1 MSLGPTLNSRLRVL
15 VAKAFRAEKLYSSVN
30 SSRAERLTNL
40 AVIAEAASDIR
51 AREWQRTHYQLR
63 TALNDILSIGNSGG
77 IVKEVVGLRETFLKR
92 SQESLSLVEKGAED
106 LIETT
111 RRQEFA
117 HIFKISAELI
127 RLKAQAQACRAVA
140 DELSGVLEATSN
152 GDVRA
157 AVDSDINSRL
167 IRPQHGRPGFEE
179 DDDAAAIEAE
189 IELQPHSNVVQ
200 LKQRAGSR
208 KR

>member
-51 AREWQRTHYQLR
+51 AKEWQRTHYQLR
-63 TALNDILSIGNSGG
+63 TALNDILGIGASKS
-77 IVKEVVGLRETFLKR
+77 VVREVVVLRESFLKR
-92 SQESLSLVEKGAED
+92 AYDALALVDKGSED

-140 DELSGVLEATSN
+140 DELSAVLEASN
-152 GDVRA
+152 YDSSKLNSA
-157 AVDSDINSRL
+157 AFQDLRGSVVVAD
-167 IRPQHGRPGFEE
+167 QK
-179 DDDAAAIEAE
+179 AAEAE
-189 IELQPHSNVVQ
+189 ATEAEYEVAASNVIQ
-200 LKQRAGSR
+200 LRQRVGSR
-208 KR
+208 RR

>member
-40 AVIAEAASDIR
+40 SVIAEAASDIR

-77 IVKEVVGLRETFLKR
+77 IVKEVVGLRESFLKR
-92 SQESLSLVEKGAED
+92 SQESLNLVEKGAED

-140 DELSGVLEATSN
+140 DELSGVLEATAH
-152 GDVRA
+152 GDARPASPADIDARIIRSEQEHA
-157 AVDSDINSRL
+157 ALEGDI
-167 IRPQHGRPGFEE
+167 
-179 DDDAAAIEAE
+179 D
-189 IELQPHSNVVQ
+189 LQPHTNVVQ
-200 LKQRAGSR
+200 LRHRAGGR